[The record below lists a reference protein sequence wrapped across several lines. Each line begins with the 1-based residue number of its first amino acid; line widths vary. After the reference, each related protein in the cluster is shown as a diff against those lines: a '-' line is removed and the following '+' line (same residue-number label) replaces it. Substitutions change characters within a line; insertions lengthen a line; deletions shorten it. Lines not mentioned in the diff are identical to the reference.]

1 MRIINEERMNKSEL
15 GKTTML
21 IKMKKLVKSCSVLA
35 GAMLFSWGVH
45 ASQLQSIDYNVLPGD
60 KVMVRLSYSDVPPT
74 PQEFTTDSP
83 ARISMDFAGVSSALD
98 YKTKDVGVGAI
109 GSVTAI
115 EAQDRT
121 RVVINLSELVSYNSQ
136 IQGNAY
142 VVTLDAGASTAQ
154 AGTSK
159 SSRDASYTANS
170 QFDITGVD
178 FRRGTSGEGRV
189 LVSLGSPNVN
199 VDLRQ
204 EGRTVIAD
212 FIGSDIDPDFVRRL
226 DVIDFG
232 TPAQLVE
239 TSRRGDTVRLS
250 VRGNDRFDYLA
261 YQADDLYT
269 IELKPLTKQEIEKR
283 EREKPKYTGERLTL
297 QFQDMDLK
305 AILHTLG
312 DFAGINIV
320 ISDDVQGSMALNLVN
335 VPWDQALDIILK
347 SKGLDKRQEGNVM
360 MVAPADVIAAREQQE
375 LEANKQQEE
384 LAPLRTELIQI
395 NYAKA
400 AEIASLLSP
409 SKLTTSN
416 STGSTSADQTVGVLS
431 ARGAVSIDVRTN
443 TLIVKDVASKIEEVR
458 NLVSQLDR
466 PVEQVLIEARLVTA
480 SDGFARDLGARFG
493 VTDKFNSREGTV
505 SGTIGGAVV
514 NNDNII
520 VEGEDPNSI
529 GSIPERLNVNLPVAN
544 PAGSLGLSFARLAE
558 GIIVDMELSAME
570 AENRG
575 EVVASPKVITANQKE
590 AFIKAG
596 EEIPYLQGGS
606 SGASNIQFKE
616 AVLELKVTPQI
627 TPDGRVFLDLSI
639 SQDTRGDEVVFTT
652 ADGFAV
658 GGAPAIN
665 TQEIGTQIL
674 VDNGETIVL
683 GGIFQHRTKYD
694 ETKVPLLGDIP
705 LLGWLFRNTSREDAK
720 EELLIFVTPKII
732 KRGLKN

>member
-1 MRIINEERMNKSEL
+1 MRIINEKRMNKSEL
-15 GKTTML
+15 GRTTML
-21 IKMKKLVKSCSVLA
+21 IKMKKLLKSGFALSGL
-35 GAMLFSWGVH
+35 MLFSWGVS
-45 ASQLQSIDYNVLPGD
+45 ASQLQAIDYNVLPGD
-60 KVMVRLSYSDVPPT
+60 KVMVRLSYTDVPPT
-74 PQEFTTDSP
+74 PREFTTANP
-83 ARISMDFAGVSSALD
+83 ARISMDFTGVDSGLD
-98 YKTKDVGVGAI
+98 YKTKDIGIGAI
-109 GSVTAI
+109 GSITAI
-115 EAQDRT
+115 EAQNRT
-121 RVVINLSELVSYNSQ
+121 RVVINLSELVSYNSRVEGSDFV
-136 IQGNAY
+136 I
-142 VVTLDAGASTAQ
+142 TLDAGPTGTVANQSKPST
-154 AGTSK
+154 TS
-159 SSRDASYTANS
+159 SYSNS
-170 QFDITGVD
+170 EFDIASVD
-178 FRRGTSGEGRV
+178 FRRGTAGEARV
-189 LVSLGSPNVN
+189 LVNLGAANVN

-204 EGRTVIAD
+204 EGRNVIAD
-212 FIGSDIDPDFVRRL
+212 FIGSDIDPSFIRRL
-226 DVIDFG
+226 DVVDFG

-239 TSRRGDTVRLS
+239 TSRRGDNVRLT
-250 VRGNDRFDYLA
+250 VRGNDSFEYLA

-269 IELKPLTKQEIEKR
+269 IELKPLTKQEMERR

-347 SKGLDKRQEGNVM
+347 SKGLDKRQDGNVM
-360 MVAPADVIAAREQQE
+360 MIAPAEVIAAREQQE

-384 LAPLRTELIQI
+384 LAPLRTQLMQV

-400 AEIASLLSP
+400 TEVAALLKSG
-409 SKLTTSN
+409 
-416 STGSTSADQTVGVLS
+416 GSGEEPTIGILS
-431 ARGAVSIDVRTN
+431 ERGAVSVDVRTN
-443 TLIVKDVASKIEEVR
+443 TLIVKDVSSKLEDVR
-458 NLVSQLDR
+458 RLVEQLDI
-466 PVEQVLIEARLVTA
+466 PVEQVLIEARIVTA
-480 SDGFARDLGARFG
+480 TDGFTRDLGARFG
-493 VTDKFNSREGTV
+493 ISDAMNSGEVGV
-505 SGTIGGAVV
+505 SGTVQDAGRI
-514 NNDNII
+514 N
-520 VEGEDPNSI
+520 
-529 GSIPERLNVNLPVAN
+529 GSVSGSRNQTNGFNVNLPVSSA
-544 PAGSLGLSFARLAE
+544 AGSLGLSFARLAE
-558 GIIVDMELSAME
+558 GLIIDMELSALE

-639 SQDTRGDEVVFTT
+639 SQDTRGEEVVFTT
-652 ADGFAV
+652 ADGQAV

-683 GGIFQHRTKYD
+683 GGIFQHRVTLD

-705 LLGWLFRNTSREDAK
+705 LLGWLFRNTSRENAK

-732 KRGLKN
+732 KEGLKY

>member
-1 MRIINEERMNKSEL
+1 MYIINEERMNKSQL
-15 GKTTML
+15 GNTTML
-21 IKMKKLVKSCSVLA
+21 IKIKKLMKNCSALA
-35 GAMLFSWGVH
+35 GAMLFSWGVN

-60 KVMVRLSYSDVPPT
+60 KVMVRLSYSDVPPV
-74 PQEFTTDSP
+74 PQEFTTANP
-83 ARISMDFAGVSSALD
+83 ARISMDFAGVDSGLD

-109 GSVTAI
+109 GSITAV

-121 RVVINLSELVSYNSQ
+121 RVVINLSELVSFNSQ
-136 IQGNAY
+136 VQGNDY
-142 VVTLDAGASTAQ
+142 VITLDAGASNGAVSSKPS
-154 AGTSK
+154 TS
-159 SSRDASYTANS
+159 SSYSSNS
-170 QFDITGVD
+170 QYDIAGVD

-189 LVSLGSPNVN
+189 LVNLGAPNVS

-212 FIGSDIDPDFVRRL
+212 FIGSDIDPNFIRRL

-239 TSRRGDTVRLS
+239 TTRRGDNVRLS
-250 VRGNDRFDYLA
+250 VRGNEAFEYLA

-269 IELKPLTKQEIEKR
+269 IELKPLTKQEVERR
-283 EREKPKYTGERLTL
+283 EREKPKYTGEKLTL

-347 SKGLDKRQEGNVM
+347 SKGLDKRQDGNVM
-360 MVAPADVIAAREQQE
+360 MIAPADVIAAREQQE
-375 LEANKQQEE
+375 LEANKQVEE
-384 LAPLRTELIQI
+384 LAPLRTELIQV

-400 AEIASLLSP
+400 AEVAALLS
-409 SKLTTSN
+409 TS
-416 STGSTSADQTVGVLS
+416 GGDGDDARVGVLS
-431 ARGAVSIDVRTN
+431 DRGAVSVDVRTN
-443 TLIVKDVASKIEEVR
+443 TLIVKDVATKIEDVR
-458 NLVSQLDR
+458 RLVAQLDI
-466 PVEQVLIEARLVTA
+466 PVEQVLIEARIVTA
-480 SDGFARDLGARFG
+480 SDGFARDLGVRFG
-493 VTDKFNSREGTV
+493 VSDSLNSGEVGVSGNSRDAGRINGSVEGTRV
-505 SGTIGGAVV
+505 Q
-514 NNDNII
+514 ND
-520 VEGEDPNSI
+520 GF
-529 GSIPERLNVNLPVAN
+529 NVNLPVAN
-544 PAGSLGLSFARLAE
+544 PAGSLGLSFARLAD
-558 GIIVDMELSAME
+558 GIIIDMELSALE
-570 AENRG
+570 TENRG

-616 AVLELKVTPQI
+616 AVLLLKVTPQI
-627 TPDGRVFLDLSI
+627 TPDGRVFLDLNI
-639 SQDTRGDEVVFTT
+639 TQDTRGEEVLFTT
-652 ADGFAV
+652 PDGFAV

-683 GGIFQHRTKYD
+683 GGIFQHRTSYD

-705 LLGWLFRNTSREDAK
+705 FLGWLFRNTSREDSK

-732 KRGLKN
+732 KQGLKN

>member
-1 MRIINEERMNKSEL
+1 MRIINEKRMNKSEL
-15 GKTTML
+15 GRTTML
-21 IKMKKLVKSCSVLA
+21 IKMKKLLKSGFALSGL
-35 GAMLFSWGVH
+35 MLFSWGVS
-45 ASQLQSIDYNVLPGD
+45 ASQLQAIDYNVLPGD
-60 KVMVRLSYSDVPPT
+60 KVMVRLSYTDVPPT
-74 PQEFTTDSP
+74 PREFTTANP
-83 ARISMDFAGVSSALD
+83 ARISMDFTGVDSGLD
-98 YKTKDVGVGAI
+98 YKTKDIGIGAI
-109 GSVTAI
+109 GSITAI
-115 EAQDRT
+115 EAQNRT
-121 RVVINLSELVSYNSQ
+121 RVVINLSELVSYNSRVEGSDFV
-136 IQGNAY
+136 I
-142 VVTLDAGASTAQ
+142 TLDAGPTGTVANQSKPST
-154 AGTSK
+154 TS
-159 SSRDASYTANS
+159 SYSNS
-170 QFDITGVD
+170 EFDIASVD
-178 FRRGTSGEGRV
+178 FRRGTAGEARV
-189 LVSLGSPNVN
+189 LVNLGAANVN

-204 EGRTVIAD
+204 EGRNVIAD
-212 FIGSDIDPDFVRRL
+212 FIGSDIDPSFIRRL
-226 DVIDFG
+226 DVVDFG

-239 TSRRGDTVRLS
+239 TSRRGDNVRLT
-250 VRGNDRFDYLA
+250 VRGNDSFEYLA

-269 IELKPLTKQEIEKR
+269 IELKPLTKQEMERR

-347 SKGLDKRQEGNVM
+347 SKGLDKRQDGNVM
-360 MVAPADVIAAREQQE
+360 MAPAEVIAAREQQE

-384 LAPLRTELIQI
+384 LAPLRTELMQV

-400 AEIASLLSP
+400 TEVAALLKSG
-409 SKLTTSN
+409 
-416 STGSTSADQTVGVLS
+416 GSGEEPTIGILS
-431 ARGAVSIDVRTN
+431 ERGAVSVDVRTN
-443 TLIVKDVASKIEEVR
+443 TLIVKDVSSKLEDVR
-458 NLVSQLDR
+458 RLVEQLDI
-466 PVEQVLIEARLVTA
+466 PVEQVLIEARIVTA
-480 SDGFARDLGARFG
+480 TDGFTRDLGARFG
-493 VTDKFNSREGTV
+493 ISDAMNSGEVGV
-505 SGTIGGAVV
+505 SGTVQDAGRI
-514 NNDNII
+514 N
-520 VEGEDPNSI
+520 
-529 GSIPERLNVNLPVAN
+529 GSVSGSRNQTNGFNVNLPVSSA
-544 PAGSLGLSFARLAE
+544 AGSLGLSFARLAE
-558 GIIVDMELSAME
+558 GLIIDMELSALE

-639 SQDTRGDEVVFTT
+639 SQDTRGEEVVFTT
-652 ADGFAV
+652 ADGQAV

-683 GGIFQHRTKYD
+683 GGIFQHRVTLD

-705 LLGWLFRNTSREDAK
+705 LLGWLFRNTSRENAK

-732 KRGLKN
+732 KEGLKY